1 MFCDKL
7 RILKAIKGSDRQKR
21 QSKAIFVKYF
31 FGIYRTVSYASETL
45 YKQDTCLSVFIV
57 FGEVAEDGVSKPCKK
72 KTRVS
77 RSFNRQ
83 NTYFFDLTLSANEIP
98 PFFFIT

>member
-1 MFCDKL
+1 ML
-7 RILKAIKGSDRQKR
+7 N
-21 QSKAIFVKYF
+21 IFL
-31 FGIYRTVSYASETL
+31 GIYRTVSYASETP

-57 FGEVAEDGVSKPCKK
+57 FGEVAEDSVSKPCKK
-72 KTRVS
+72 KRVS

-98 PFFFIT
+98 PVFNFLLLKRPTNVLAVVDY

>member
-1 MFCDKL
+1 MSVNY
-7 RILKAIKGSDRQKR
+7 RIRCFAINFVHSK
-21 QSKAIFVKYF
+21 QSKNRIVRSGKVRQFLLNIF

-72 KTRVS
+72 KKSIPDHVIVKILIS
-77 RSFNRQ
+77 
-83 NTYFFDLTLSANEIP
+83 LT
-98 PFFFIT
+98 

>member
-1 MFCDKL
+1 MLQRPFINKTL
-7 RILKAIKGSDRQKR
+7 VYRYLLFSERSLKM
-21 QSKAIFVKYF
+21 
-31 FGIYRTVSYASETL
+31 VS
-45 YKQDTCLSVFIV
+45 QNPV
-57 FGEVAEDGVSKPCKK
+57 KK
-72 KTRVS
+72 KKRVS